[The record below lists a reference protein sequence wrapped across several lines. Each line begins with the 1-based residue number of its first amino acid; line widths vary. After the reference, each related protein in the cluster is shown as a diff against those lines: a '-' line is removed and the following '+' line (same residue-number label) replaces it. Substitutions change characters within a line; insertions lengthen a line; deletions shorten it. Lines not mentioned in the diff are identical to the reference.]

1 MDLLLRRPGAER
13 LAERLLAEP
22 AGTLHAPHLLDV
34 EVTQVVR
41 RFQRRGDIGE
51 ARAGQAL
58 DDLIALPIER
68 YGHVELLGRMWEL
81 RENASAYDA
90 AYLALAEAVDAP
102 LVTRDEA
109 LSSVPGSAAR
119 VEVW

>member
-41 RFQRRGDIGE
+41 RFQRRGDVGE
-51 ARAGQAL
+51 ARARQAL
-58 DDLIALPIER
+58 DDLAVLPIER
-68 YGHVELLGRMWEL
+68 YGHVELLGRIWEL

-109 LSSVPGSAAR
+109 LSTVPGAAAR
-119 VEVW
+119 VEIC